1 MHPLLN
7 IATRAARAA
16 GNTMMRALPR
26 VNVIKKFE
34 KGTNDFVTEIDQNV
48 EREIIHLIHSFY
60 PDHGILAE
68 EGGQFEGKN
77 KGQDYLWIIDPIDG
91 TTNFMHGFPQ
101 FAVSI
106 AVQYKGRIE
115 HGVVYDPVRQ
125 ELFSATRGSGAFL
138 NDHRI
143 RVSSQRQISGALIG
157 TGFPAHRPEL
167 FETYFE
173 TFKNVS
179 LAGVNIRRAGSAA
192 LDLVYVAA
200 GRLDGFWEFGLKPW
214 DIAAGA
220 LLIREAGGLISDLS
234 GTETFLET
242 GNVVAG
248 TPKVLK
254 NLLLAVREKSNEKL

>member
-1 MHPLLN
+1 MHPLLK

-16 GNTMMRALPR
+16 GNTITRAFSR
-26 VNVIKKFE
+26 IETIKTFA
-34 KGTNDFVTEIDQNV
+34 KGTNDFVTETDRLV
-48 EREIIHLIHSFY
+48 ELEIIQLIHSLY
-60 PDHGILAE
+60 PEHGILGE
-68 EGGQFEGKN
+68 EGGEI
-77 KGQDYLWIIDPIDG
+77 KGREYIWIIDPIDG
-91 TTNFMHGFPQ
+91 TKNFIHGFPH

-106 AVQYKGRIE
+106 AVQCKGRIE
-115 HGVVYDPVRQ
+115 HGVIYDPVKQ

-143 RVSSQRQISGALIG
+143 RASTQRQILTSLIG
-157 TGFPAHRPEL
+157 TGFPSHHPEL
-167 FETYFE
+167 FNHYFE

-179 LAGVNIRRAGSAA
+179 LAGANVRRTGSAA
-192 LDLVYVAA
+192 LDLAYVAA

-220 LLIREAGGLISDLS
+220 LLVREAGGIISDVN
-234 GTETFLET
+234 GEETFLET

-254 NLLLAVREKSNEKL
+254 GLLSILKM